1 MKQIK
6 YVIAL
11 LFVALTLSGCQ
22 PDFSEAAMDKVV
34 EDIKKE
40 AVKQL
45 KKALRKELEEFFAA
59 DELASTLGISSQD
72 LKLIENAV
80 KNYVENYEFDEES
93 LKEIIASADM
103 LLNNTEGLSAEE
115 LEKKLKEIFGNFES
129 EELEKKLKE
138 IFENYE

>member
-6 YVIAL
+6 IVIAL
-11 LFVALTLSGCQ
+11 LFVALTFSGCQ
-22 PDFSEAAMDKVV
+22 PDFSNGGIDKVV
-34 EDIKKE
+34 EDIKAE
-40 AVKQL
+40 AVNQL
-45 KKALRKELEEFFAA
+45 KKAVRKELEEFFAA

-93 LKEIIASADM
+93 LKEIIASAEM

-115 LEKKLKEIFGNFES
+115 LEKKLKEIF
-129 EELEKKLKE
+129 EK
-138 IFENYE
+138 